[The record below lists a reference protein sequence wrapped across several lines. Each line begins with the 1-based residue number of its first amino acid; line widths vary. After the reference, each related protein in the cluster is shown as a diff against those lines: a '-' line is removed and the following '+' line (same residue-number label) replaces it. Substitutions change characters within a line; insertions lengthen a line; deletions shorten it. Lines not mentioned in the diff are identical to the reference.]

1 MSNVSK
7 DKRRREEYGWQPMA
21 GDGSG
26 ISLNVPCV
34 RLPDNHKCKG
44 CVWYSRDTDVL
55 YCPFARCI
63 RKGSDK
69 NAD

>member
-7 DKRRREEYGWQPMA
+7 DKRRREDYGWQPMA

-34 RLPDNHKCKG
+34 RLPDDHKCKG

-63 RKGSDK
+63 RKGNDK

>member
-7 DKRRREEYGWQPMA
+7 DKRRREEYGWQSMA
-21 GDGSG
+21 GNGSG

-34 RLPDNHKCKG
+34 RLPDDHKCKG
-44 CVWYSRDTDVL
+44 CIWYSRDTDVL

-63 RKGSDK
+63 RKGSAK

>member
-1 MSNVSK
+1 MNNVSK
-7 DKRRREEYGWQPMA
+7 DKRRREEYGWQPVA

-44 CVWYSRDTDVL
+44 CV
-55 YCPFARCI
+55 
-63 RKGSDK
+63 
-69 NAD
+69 